1 MNSVLTI
8 SFLALEELDLEEKTV
23 RELINKLETDLE
35 TGWRSLAAAQLENSS
50 VSELK
55 KNLQRCLEILGDGHG
70 KIPSASVLQ
79 ITSSSA
85 RIGIKKV
92 LTEMEAAPLDAL
104 STLKRA
110 QKELIIDLKS
120 AKTRLANVEE
130 IKLKKKAQNDEKK
143 MMELL
148 NRF

>member
-8 SFLALEELDLEEKTV
+8 SVLALEELDLEEKTV
-23 RELINKLETDLE
+23 RELIKKLETDLE
-35 TGWRSLAAAQLENSS
+35 TGWRSLAAAQLENASAF
-50 VSELK
+50 ELK

-70 KIPSASVLQ
+70 KIPSASVFQ

-85 RIGIKKV
+85 QIGIKKV
-92 LTEMEAAPLDAL
+92 FTEMEAAPLVAL

-110 QKELIIDLKS
+110 QKKLIVDLKS

-130 IKLKKKAQNDEKK
+130 IKLKKMAQNDEKK

>member
-8 SFLALEELDLEEKTV
+8 SFLALEELHLEEETV

-35 TGWRSLAAAQLENSS
+35 TGWHSLAAAQLENAT

-55 KNLQRCLEILGDGHG
+55 KKLQRCLKILGDGHD
-70 KIPSASVLQ
+70 KVPSVSVFQ
-79 ITSSSA
+79 AMSSSA
-85 RIGIKKV
+85 HNGIKKV
-92 LTEMEAAPLDAL
+92 LTEVEAAPVVIL

-110 QKELIIDLKS
+110 QKELILDLKS

-130 IKLKKKAQNDEKK
+130 IKLKKMAQNDEKK

>member
-35 TGWRSLAAAQLENSS
+35 TGWRSLAAAQLENGSA
-50 VSELK
+50 SELK

-70 KIPSASVLQ
+70 KIPSASVFQ

-85 RIGIKKV
+85 QIGIKKV
-92 LTEMEAAPLDAL
+92 LTEIEAAPLVAL

-110 QKELIIDLKS
+110 QKELIVDLKS

-130 IKLKKKAQNDEKK
+130 IKLKKMAQNDEKK